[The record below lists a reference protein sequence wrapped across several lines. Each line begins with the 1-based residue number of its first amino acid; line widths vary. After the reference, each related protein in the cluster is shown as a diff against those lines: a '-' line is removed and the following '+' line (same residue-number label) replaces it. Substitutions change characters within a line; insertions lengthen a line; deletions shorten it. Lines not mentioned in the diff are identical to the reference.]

1 MRNLGYPTL
10 LTRRPAAECLLAAS
24 LLVTTACSKK
34 DESSD
39 SDKKADGGDAKVDD
53 KKAADAKSG
62 GGSTGG
68 LASAATK
75 AATGAT
81 SSGIAL
87 IPDQAELIMGLS
99 VGTIMASPYY
109 KLAEAELNKDPEVAK
124 MLTMV
129 KDCGLDPQKLES
141 VVVGISQDENFV
153 LVMVGEGLGED
164 AKAKC
169 LIDGV
174 QKSAGKGAAG
184 EVETTNG
191 KKSLTYAQGR
201 AYLVDGR
208 TLAMTTTAWDGALV
222 SLIDGTGSSAIGGS
236 KKDLFA
242 KTNTGATMWA
252 LANIPPELAGMIPMF
267 GAPAEFAS
275 VKSVTGSIDLVDGA
289 AINVSAGFTSED
301 AAKSVV
307 TQLQALVAVATGEVP
322 PEFAGVVKSL
332 KIEAAGTDVNVALSA
347 TPDELAKLQAAAP
360 L

>member
-10 LTRRPAAECLLAAS
+10 LLAAS
-24 LLVTTACSKK
+24 LVVTSACSKK
-34 DESSD
+34 DESSGD
-39 SDKKADGGDAKVDD
+39 SDKKTDGGDAKVED
-53 KKAADAKSG
+53 KKAADG
-62 GGSTGG
+62 GGSAEPTGG
-68 LASAATK
+68 LASVATK
-75 AATGAT
+75 AASGAV

-87 IPDQAELIMGLS
+87 IPDQAELILGLS
-99 VGTIMASPYY
+99 VGSIMSSPYY
-109 KLAEAELNKDPEVAK
+109 KLAEAELNQDPEGAK

-174 QKSAGKGAAG
+174 QKSAGEGPAG
-184 EVETTNG
+184 EVATENG
-191 KKSLTYAQGR
+191 KKSIKYAKGR

-208 TLAMTTTAWDGALV
+208 TLAMTTTAWDSALV

-242 KTNTGATMWA
+242 KTNTGATMWG
-252 LANIPPELAGMIPMF
+252 LANIPPELAGLAPAF

-289 AINVSAGFTSED
+289 AINVIAGFTSED
-301 AAKSVV
+301 TAKSVV
-307 TQLQALVAVATGEVP
+307 TQLQALITAASSEAP
-322 PEFAGVVKSL
+322 PEVAGMIKSV
-332 KIEAAGTDVNVALSA
+332 KIEAAGTDVKVAMSA
-347 TPDELAKLQAAAP
+347 TAEELTKLQAVAP
-360 L
+360 I